1 MRDTSRALMRTHGG
15 GLRLPNAYHLNNV
28 LHSGRFAP
36 MIAITA
42 HEVTPAVAALFDLTQ
57 PTMPRAF
64 NVLQGTVRGQILVND
79 LSQPTWAVVRDT
91 IYGTLYF
98 GGQSNAPLLA
108 MVVEHFRQLGDIGI
122 GCWRDDTLNDLLP
135 PYPDYDGLT
144 LYFTNRLPM
153 LRFNH

>member
-1 MRDTSRALMRTHGG
+1 
-15 GLRLPNAYHLNNV
+15 
-28 LHSGRFAP
+28 

-42 HEVTPAVAALFDLTQ
+42 HEVTLAVAALFDPTQ

-98 GGQSNAPLLA
+98 GVNLMHHCWQRLWNTSGNLVISALA
-108 MVVEHFRQLGDIGI
+108 AGEMI
-122 GCWRDDTLNDLLP
+122 
-135 PYPDYDGLT
+135 
-144 LYFTNRLPM
+144 RLM
-153 LRFNH
+153 TCSRHIQIMMA